1 MGPDWL
7 VSRSHAL
14 GYSDQFRSEPMM
26 CNDTVTKNF
35 GEKAYSL
42 LTGSEK

>member
-14 GYSDQFRSEPMM
+14 GYSDQFRNEPMT
-26 CNDTVTKNF
+26 CNDTVTKNP
-35 GEKAYSL
+35 GKRAYSL